1 MRLPFL
7 IAAALASAAAPVGAQ
22 RIVEVPASE
31 VDVAKPEDLYD
42 RAPDRWH
49 LARELWQGDDP
60 CSETQCEAG
69 YTAGNLVVSA
79 ERNGP
84 SVIIT
89 AAWRGC
95 SATAYSELDI
105 GEEASRGERK
115 KIAKQVQRVVKGL
128 GKTCDTPMPEVS
140 PLTGDWLFP
149 AVTGTDEK
157 ISG

>member
-1 MRLPFL
+1 MATAVP
-7 IAAALASAAAPVGAQ
+7 AGAQ
-22 RIVEVPASE
+22 RIVEVPSSE
-31 VDVAKPEDLYD
+31 VDIAKPEDLYG

-60 CSETQCEAG
+60 CTETQCEAG
-69 YTAGNLVVSA
+69 YTTGNLVISA

-84 SVIIT
+84 SVTIT

-95 SATAYSELDI
+95 SATAYSTLDLGDNVSK
-105 GEEASRGERK
+105 GEKK

-128 GKTCDTPMPEVS
+128 GKTCQVETMPVVA

-149 AVTGTDEK
+149 EPATPAPAAA
-157 ISG
+157 

>member
-1 MRLPFL
+1 MRLWL
-7 IAAALASAAAPVGAQ
+7 IPAVALLAPVTALAQ

-31 VDVAKPEDLYD
+31 ANVARPEDLYA

-60 CSETQCEAG
+60 CTAIQCEAG
-69 YTAGNLVVSA
+69 YTSGNLAISA

-84 SVIIT
+84 SVTIT

-95 SATAYSELDI
+95 ASTAYSQLDI
-105 GEEASRGERK
+105 GDDASKGERK
-115 KIAKQVQRVVKGL
+115 KIAKQVQRVVRGL
-128 GKTCDTPMPEVS
+128 GKTCKAEMPVVA

-149 AVTGTDEK
+149 APVVAA
-157 ISG
+157 S

>member
-128 GKTCDTPMPEVS
+128 GKTCKAEMPEVA

-149 AVTGTDEK
+149 EVAGPEAAAA
-157 ISG
+157 S

>member
-128 GKTCDTPMPEVS
+128 GKTCKAEMPEVA

-149 AVTGTDEK
+149 ADAAA
-157 ISG
+157 SS

>member
-105 GEEASRGERK
+105 GEQASRGERK

-128 GKTCDTPMPEVS
+128 GKTCKAEMPEVA

-149 AVTGTDEK
+149 EVAGPEAAAA
-157 ISG
+157 S